1 MYIIIKKCL
10 VWYMCWWT
18 LNNLDMLDT
27 FYPTE
32 RGFHKRAKLYG
43 EAPTSS
49 IINKPQESTLGGNVI
64 YKYMQ

>member
-1 MYIIIKKCL
+1 MFSLIYVL
-10 VWYMCWWT
+10 M
-18 LNNLDMLDT
+18 NLDMLNT

-43 EAPTSS
+43 GAQPTWN

-64 YKYMQ
+64 YKYIQ